1 MADYIYTM
9 ETRLLPEQMRTV
21 EAVQTIARTHG
32 MNVYLTGGAIRDIL
46 TGYPIHD
53 LDFTVQ
59 GNPLKLQRD
68 IERAGGI
75 VDLVDEHYHV
85 IHAVLNGVRVE
96 ISMARLEHFDK
107 PGKLPQI
114 KSATINEDLRRR
126 DFTSNAMALSL
137 NEGSRGLLLDPF
149 NGAADIEARL
159 LRVLHT
165 YAFLED
171 PARMIRAIRFS
182 TRFGW
187 ELEDRTRARYD
198 NAIEGEYIQYLSPR
212 AIGYEIEQ
220 IAHEENPLAVMKALE
235 AEGWLKVL
243 LPRWTVSKADVP
255 ELTHLLKTN
264 QLMAA
269 YGITADAAPAVMHFL
284 TLRLNDA
291 DTAWIQKQIPHREFV
306 AAWKRLEH
314 DAKELS
320 KKLTSREANT
330 NSGTWKLL
338 TQAKPEAILYLDV
351 TGRNKTVTEKIRNF
365 LGKWRQFTERIPY
378 AKMAELR
385 ITPQLPEYANIC
397 QEAFFLLLDGKL
409 RSEGEI
415 ARFLAPYEP
424 PPPPPPPAPVRR
436 GRSAVKKPAATPKPA
451 SAAPDSAAQAGVQIA
466 AQSASQP
473 APVAAKAEPKPAKPE
488 AKAAAKSVPVAKEVK
503 KSIAPTPAAK
513 AFKAAPPAKPVAK
526 KAAKPATKPVKK
538 AAVKKAVAK
547 PAPKKAAPPRAPKPV
562 KKPAAKAVKKASKPE
577 KKPAGKH
584 GHKHKDKKKHR

>member
-21 EAVQTIARTHG
+21 ETVQTIARTHG

-85 IHAVLNGVRVE
+85 LHAVLNGVRVE

-114 KSATINEDLRRR
+114 KPATINEDLRRR

-171 PARMIRAIRFS
+171 PARLIRAIRFS

-198 NAIEGEYIQYLSPR
+198 NAIEGEYIQYISPR

-320 KKLTSREANT
+320 KKLTSREAST

-378 AKMAELR
+378 AKMTELR

-409 RSEGEI
+409 RSDAEI
-415 ARFLAPYEP
+415 ARFLAPFEP

-436 GRSAVKKPAATPKPA
+436 GRSAVKKPVVAKP
-451 SAAPDSAAQAGVQIA
+451 SAAPVTDELAVAATVA
-466 AQSASQP
+466 APAAKP
-473 APVAAKAEPKPAKPE
+473 APVAKA
-488 AKAAAKSVPVAKEVK
+488 AKAAAKPVPAAKEVK
-503 KSIAPTPAAK
+503 KPVPPAPAAK
-513 AFKAAPPAKPVAK
+513 AVKKPAPAKPVAK
-526 KAAKPATKPVKK
+526 KAAKPAPKPVRK
-538 AAVKKAVAK
+538 AAVKKAAAK
-547 PAPKKAAPPRAPKPV
+547 PAPKKIVPKKAAPKKAVPK
-562 KKPAAKAVKKASKPE
+562 KTSKPSTKPVKKASKPE

-584 GHKHKDKKKHR
+584 GHKNKDKKKHR

>member
-1 MADYIYTM
+1 
-9 ETRLLPEQMRTV
+9 
-21 EAVQTIARTHG
+21 
-32 MNVYLTGGAIRDIL
+32 
-46 TGYPIHD
+46 
-53 LDFTVQ
+53 
-59 GNPLKLQRD
+59 
-68 IERAGGI
+68 
-75 VDLVDEHYHV
+75 
-85 IHAVLNGVRVE
+85 
-96 ISMARLEHFDK
+96 
-107 PGKLPQI
+107 
-114 KSATINEDLRRR
+114 
-126 DFTSNAMALSL
+126 
-137 NEGSRGLLLDPF
+137 
-149 NGAADIEARL
+149 
-159 LRVLHT
+159 
-165 YAFLED
+165 
-171 PARMIRAIRFS
+171 
-182 TRFGW
+182 
-187 ELEDRTRARYD
+187 
-198 NAIEGEYIQYLSPR
+198 
-212 AIGYEIEQ
+212 
-220 IAHEENPLAVMKALE
+220 MKALE

-513 AFKAAPPAKPVAK
+513 AVKAAPPAKPVAK

-547 PAPKKAAPPRAPKPV
+547 PAPKKAAPLKAPKPV